1 MLRDQEVMA
10 YNSTM
15 RKWHAKHKSVGRPNQ
30 AMRLEILELT
40 EQTLTL
46 NLRGIEARALR

>member
-1 MLRDQEVMA
+1 MTARCANGML
-10 YNSTM
+10 ST
-15 RKWHAKHKSVGRPNQ
+15 KSVGRPNQ